1 MALPLTRIAIGSRGI
16 APIGRLAPVPKPRR
30 CASASPST
38 RQISRVVASH
48 SRAAL
53 STTASSTGCRSVG
66 EEAMTRSTSAVAV
79 CCSSASVT
87 WRLLS

>member
-1 MALPLTRIAIGSRGI
+1 MQSSGLRGRRLPGAGDVAGLGSRLTFLFGVL
-16 APIGRLAPVPKPRR
+16 LALSALTGWYTGEGNGTTVSVIVCR
-30 CASASPST
+30 AAFASP
-38 RQISRVVASH
+38 
-48 SRAAL
+48 
-53 STTASSTGCRSVG
+53 G